1 MKIDKSFVRGL
12 PQSTLDASV
21 ARAMLT
27 WARGLGLRITVEGV
41 ETVDQ
46 ADFLRE
52 LGCDGLQGYLMGQPA
67 SPDEAERNFKTTAP

>member
-1 MKIDKSFVRGL
+1 MKIDRSFVRGL
-12 PQSTLDASV
+12 PQSTLGASV

-27 WARGLGLRITVEGV
+27 WARGLGLRITAEGV

-67 SPDEAERNFKTTAP
+67 PPDEAERHFKTTAS